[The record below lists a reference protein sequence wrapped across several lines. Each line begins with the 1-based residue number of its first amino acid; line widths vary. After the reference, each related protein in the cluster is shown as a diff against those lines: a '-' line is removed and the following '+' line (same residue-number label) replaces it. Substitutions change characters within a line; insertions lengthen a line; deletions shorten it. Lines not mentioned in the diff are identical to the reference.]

1 MKGKISTSA
10 NNIQPIIQIQF
21 ASKSHIY
28 MVTILANSNAG
39 SDDSGS
45 DEPLILKEAKP
56 FFDWKKIEKAMYVE
70 FQSFIEKEYKKASI
84 VRIILT
90 SH

>member
-1 MKGKISTSA
+1 MKGKIFTSA

-39 SDDSGS
+39 SDGSGS
-45 DEPLILKEAKP
+45 DEPLILK
-56 FFDWKKIEKAMYVE
+56 KAMYVE
-70 FQSFIEKEYKKASI
+70 FHFFIEKKYKKAST
-84 VRIILT
+84 VGIILT
-90 SH
+90 NH